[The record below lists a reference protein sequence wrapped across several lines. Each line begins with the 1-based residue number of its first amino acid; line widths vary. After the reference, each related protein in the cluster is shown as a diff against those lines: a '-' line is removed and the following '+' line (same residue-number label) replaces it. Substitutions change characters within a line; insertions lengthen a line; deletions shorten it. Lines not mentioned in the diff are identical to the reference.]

1 MKRMLGAVLLVVAA
15 FAAYLLLWP
24 VPIEPASWS
33 APKAPGYA
41 GPHASNQR
49 LAKLRHLPLG
59 GDLGPEHVVVRE
71 EGGQTWIWMAVV
83 RSDHAGGRI
92 VRMRPDGS
100 AREVIVDTGGR
111 PLGFDF
117 DAQGGLIVAD
127 PMFGKHGGLLR
138 IAGRGAAA
146 KIEVLTDSVDGDP
159 LRYVDAVVIA
169 KNGRVYFSDASRRF
183 GSKAWGGS
191 FEASVLDIIEHQG
204 SGRILEYD
212 PATQATRVVIEGLS
226 FANGVAL
233 SADEQHVFV
242 SETGA
247 YRIWKVAVTA
257 QRVQAQSAA
266 AKPSDAAKVLL
277 DNVPGFPDN
286 LMRGLDGRIWAG
298 LAKPRSAFSDDN
310 AARPWLRALAL
321 RLPRSMWPV
330 PPAYGHVFAFDES
343 GRVLADLQDPSG
355 AYPETSGATEAG
367 KLLYVHSLHA
377 TTLGVLERRA
387 AGF

>member
-1 MKRMLGAVLLVVAA
+1 MKRALVAVLLLVAA
-15 FAAYLLLWP
+15 LGAYLLLWP

-41 GPHASNQR
+41 GPHAANTR
-49 LAKLRHLPLG
+49 LATLRHLALG
-59 GDLGPEHVVVRE
+59 GDVGPEHVVVRE

-83 RSDHAGGRI
+83 RADHTGGRI
-92 VRMRPDGS
+92 IRMKPDGS
-100 AREVIVDTGGR
+100 GREVIVDTGGR

-117 DAQGGLIVAD
+117 DAQGALVVAD

-138 IAGRGAAA
+138 VAGRGAAA
-146 KIEVLTDSVDGDP
+146 KIEVLTDAVDGDA
-159 LRYVDAVVIA
+159 LRYVDAAVIA

-204 SGRILEYD
+204 TGRILEYD
-212 PATQATRVVIEGLS
+212 PATQKTRILIEGLS

-233 SADEQHVFV
+233 SADERHVFV
-242 SETGA
+242 AETGA
-247 YRIWKVAVTA
+247 YRVWKVAVAA

-266 AKPSDAAKVLL
+266 ARPSDTAKVLL
-277 DNVPGFPDN
+277 DNLPGFPDN
-286 LMRGLDGRIWAG
+286 LMRGQDGRLWAG

-321 RLPRSMWPV
+321 RLPRAMWPV
-330 PPAYGHVFAFDES
+330 PPAYGHVFAFDEG

-367 KLLYVHSLHA
+367 ELLYVHSLHA